1 MSRNNVSSFIVITAL
16 LSLLAAAPGF
26 AASASSW
33 ELKASEWSRPRS
45 ATAVLAMAPVANAV
59 RAWHEAVAQGDDNA
73 RLQLLHASGEEG
85 GLWAAELRDW
95 LIALGVAPAAIELAP
110 AGVPADRLE
119 LRVLR
124 TVNQQ

>member
-1 MSRNNVSSFIVITAL
+1 MSRNNVLSVTRAIALVAL
-16 LSLLAAAPGF
+16 LAVAPVL

-45 ATAVLAMAPVANAV
+45 ASAVIAMAPIANAV
-59 RAWHEAVAQGDDNA
+59 RAWHDALAQGDDNA

-95 LIALGVAPAAIELAP
+95 LIALGVAPGAIELAP

-124 TVNQQ
+124 TVNPE

>member
-1 MSRNNVSSFIVITAL
+1 MARNNFCSIAVTFV
-16 LSLLAAAPGF
+16 LSLLAATPTF
-26 AASASSW
+26 AASDPSW
-33 ELKASEWSRPRS
+33 ELRASEWSRPRS
-45 ATAVLAMAPVANAV
+45 ATAVIAMAPIAEAV
-59 RAWHEAVAQGDDNA
+59 RAWHEAVARGDDNA